1 MDLSGL
7 KWPLIIVLV
16 VGGGWL
22 FTSGGVNWMQ
32 SQAMKNTPGVD
43 ENQDKLDE
51 ATLSRLGG
59 YMLRMWRYDKAIE
72 LMEAACD
79 RYPGGANFWYNV
91 YRLHTCYERKGHL
104 RRAVGNQEFEQFNGA
119 VGGGSPR
126 AAERQPESAC
136 EQTERDLRTWRNQLT

>member
-16 VGGGWL
+16 VGVGWL

-32 SQAMKNTPGVD
+32 AQAMKNTPGVD

-59 YMLRMWRYDKAIE
+59 YMVRMWRYEKAVE
-72 LMEAACD
+72 LLESACE
-79 RYPGGANFWYNV
+79 RYPAGANYWYNV
-91 YRLHTCYERKGHL
+91 YRLHTCYERMGQAD
-104 RRAVGNQEFEQFNGA
+104 RAIELLDYLVANGA
-119 VGGGSPR
+119 SQYDSRVPENDNLNLR
-126 AAERQPESAC
+126 ANK
-136 EQTERDLRTWRNQLT
+136 LRETFELGETR

>member
-91 YRLHTCYERKGHL
+91 YRLHTCYERKGQAD
-104 RRAVGNQEFEQFNGA
+104 RAIELLEFLIANGA
-119 VGGGSPR
+119 SEVDPR
-126 AAERQPESAC
+126 VPQNDNLS
-136 EQTERDLRTWRNQLT
+136 LRANKLKETFELGETS